1 MNNCLFYLQAESN
14 PKPYK
19 KRKKDLEEPLNK
31 KIKAHLGDLGF
42 GEGVKVE
49 VLTSTEVMSPQSA
62 TDVNCKQ
69 TADNFQPNL
78 EASQQFFQL
87 YQAGPQIVTSVTS
100 ATSAG
105 MTSDFT
111 QNRPTFRPFPDLD
124 SNHHTNF

>member
-1 MNNCLFYLQAESN
+1 M
-14 PKPYK
+14 
-19 KRKKDLEEPLNK
+19 
-31 KIKAHLGDLGF
+31 GDLGF